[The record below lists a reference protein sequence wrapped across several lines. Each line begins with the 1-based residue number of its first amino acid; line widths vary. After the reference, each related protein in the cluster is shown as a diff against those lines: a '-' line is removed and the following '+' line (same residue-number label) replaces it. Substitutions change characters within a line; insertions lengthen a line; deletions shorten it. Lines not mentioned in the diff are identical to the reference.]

1 MHDVKLV
8 NNLKYHQSET
18 IIMYVSV
25 IGDKLKQSPLILPYN
40 VQKMIIQHQLYS
52 IS

>member
-8 NNLKYHQSET
+8 NDLKYHQSET
-18 IIMYVSV
+18 INIYLLV

-40 VQKMIIQHQLYS
+40 VQK
-52 IS
+52 